1 MQTCLATYEIQEHLA
16 LLISNNTLIRSLRV
30 EMCELQTA
38 SYLPSYDSSKGMSI
52 RVGLNG
58 YAELFGKSFAYQSCW
73 SDSASWPDNTL
84 PQEGDD
90 VMIQEGDT
98 VLLDISPP
106 ALGVL
111 RIYGQLLFTDAVVRH
126 QDAGLLP

>member
-1 MQTCLATYEIQEHLA
+1 MLD
-16 LLISNNTLIRSLRV
+16 
-30 EMCELQTA
+30 LQTA
-38 SYLPSYDSSKGMSI
+38 SYLPSYDSSKGMSV

-58 YAELFGKSFAYQSCW
+58 YAELFGKVFAYQSRW
-73 SDSASWPDNTL
+73 SDSATWPGHTL

-90 VMIQEGDT
+90 VIIQQGDK

-111 RIYGQLLFTDAVVRH
+111 RIYGELLLTDTVVRYR
-126 QDAGLLP
+126 DAGLLS